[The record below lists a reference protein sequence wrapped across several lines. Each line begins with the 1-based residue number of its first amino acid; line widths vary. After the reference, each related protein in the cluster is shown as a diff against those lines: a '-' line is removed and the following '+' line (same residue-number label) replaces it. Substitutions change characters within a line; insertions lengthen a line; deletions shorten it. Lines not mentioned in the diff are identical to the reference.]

1 MASDKIGISMSN
13 GSTITLLLSN
23 ISRYST
29 YICFYNL
36 SLVSWHGTRH
46 YYVNKF
52 MAIISGSS
60 HIARF
65 AISFRPTFPSYLEW
79 FLSWQKWLVF
89 VFFETIHVFL
99 MLSCQFSVK
108 ELIIIIQEGNFVS
121 F

>member
-1 MASDKIGISMSN
+1 MNIMASDNIYVKWKYYHFI
-13 GSTITLLLSN
+13 ITLP
-23 ISRYST
+23 R

-108 ELIIIIQEGNFVS
+108 GLIIIIQEGNFVS